1 MTDACRSN
9 PLSGPPAD
17 SPGHLKQARAH
28 WLLSAADVNVYT
40 QQQILIFQLEIQ
52 VSTPTTVETLKLV
65 VVDSYMSEDESS
77 LFFKFLKHSLTF

>member
-28 WLLSAADVNVYT
+28 WLLAAADVNVYT
-40 QQQILIFQLEIQ
+40 QQQLLIFQLEIHTSVYINYCGIIKISAGLILICQ
-52 VSTPTTVETLKLV
+52 
-65 VVDSYMSEDESS
+65 
-77 LFFKFLKHSLTF
+77 